1 LLFFLVI
8 GFVLDAFGYL
18 VGSDRIGIGYPVMVH
33 IITKPVQRELKAFY
47 DRRLE
52 KLLTDAEAKDA
63 ASLAATEPRPFNLRF
78 SAEAR
83 SKFLGRPLAA
93 DDTQDIV
100 IPVTM
105 SPVDLYKMTRDVNDF
120 VHPTELAAL
129 NLTEPFVVYFKVS
142 LLCGF
147 ILASP
152 WVFYQVWSFIA
163 AGLYPHE
170 KKLVNYFLPFS
181 TGLFIAGAVFCE
193 IYIIPKSI
201 EALLWFNEWLGIA
214 PELRLND
221 WLSFAI
227 ILPVVFGL
235 SFQTPLVMLFLN
247 WIGVMTARG
256 FLGYWR
262 FAIFLLALF
271 AALVTPTPDAVN
283 MFLMWAPMV
292 RSRCPRNGRAD

>member
-1 LLFFLVI
+1 
-8 GFVLDAFGYL
+8 
-18 VGSDRIGIGYPVMVH
+18 
-33 IITKPVQRELKAFY
+33 
-47 DRRLE
+47 
-52 KLLTDAEAKDA
+52 
-63 ASLAATEPRPFNLRF
+63 
-78 SAEAR
+78 
-83 SKFLGRPLAA
+83 
-93 DDTQDIV
+93 
-100 IPVTM
+100 
-105 SPVDLYKMTRDVNDF
+105 MTRDVNDF

-142 LLCGF
+142 LMCGF

-152 WVFYQVWSFIA
+152 WVFYQIWSFIA
-163 AGLYPHE
+163 AGLYPQE

-181 TGLFIAGAVFCE
+181 TGLFIAGALFCQ

-227 ILPVVFGL
+227 LLPVVFGL

-256 FLGYWR
+256 FLSYWR
-262 FAIFLLALF
+262 IAIFLLAVF
-271 AALVTPTPDAVN
+271 AAVVTPTPDAVN
-283 MFLMWAPMV
+283 MFLMWGPMV
-292 RSRCPRNGRAD
+292 ALYFLGIYLCYLSEKRRPASDLDVPETDELIEA